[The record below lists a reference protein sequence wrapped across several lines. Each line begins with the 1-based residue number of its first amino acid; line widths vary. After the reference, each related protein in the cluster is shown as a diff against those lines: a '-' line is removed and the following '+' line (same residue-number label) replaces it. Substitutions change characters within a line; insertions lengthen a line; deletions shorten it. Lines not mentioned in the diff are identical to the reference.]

1 MFLIHIFS
9 LELSFFLTVRCGQS
23 RRCVHDAG
31 WMTSCLGY
39 LGVTVND
46 RMELEE
52 LFHYD
57 ILVSCP
63 PRFNITFS
71 LPNWSSRPDRTFD
84 VIFDDAH
91 TSYRVFITTITFQR
105 DDAVTCAPDT
115 HNDDVIRAGLAVRGR
130 SVLVLVSV
138 IVISST
144 LVLGTCSYV
153 SVNKSNH
160 TRRCRAPPVDEQA
173 VALTDSRERHLA
185 DYDRRRRRTIV
196 VVRVLLQVVFALSCT
211 FTACSTAFYVSQWP
225 RLDDVRQLSVDKRRF
240 DAAAAE
246 AVNQLTEHV
255 TSHSAAEMARVTEM
269 QLACDGYV
277 GELGTAVAER
287 VALTA
292 RSTDIAGEPAVHM
305 YRRATRWVADEVERL
320 LADIRQSLGVQLR
333 PAAAGFRRAVR
344 QSLNSPWLSYAQN
357 LFNKSVERSTQTSKL
372 PSTSNDDVSFLLPP
386 EISTFAEFL
395 GTCNVEE
402 VQSWRRRFLER

>member
-1 MFLIHIFS
+1 M
-9 LELSFFLTVRCGQS
+9 
-23 RRCVHDAG
+23 HDAG
-31 WMTSCLGY
+31 WMTGCLGY
-39 LGVTVND
+39 LGVTIND

-57 ILVSCP
+57 IIVTCP
-63 PRFNITFS
+63 PYFNITFS

-91 TSYRVFITTITFQR
+91 TSYRVFITTITFHR
-105 DDAVTCAPDT
+105 DDTVSCAADT
-115 HNDDVIRAGLAVRGR
+115 HNDGVIKAGLAVRGR

-138 IVISST
+138 IVISSV

-153 SVNKSNH
+153 FVKNSNH
-160 TRRCRAPPVDEQA
+160 TRRCRSSAADEQA
-173 VALTDSRERHLA
+173 VELTESRERHLA

-196 VVRVLLQVVFALSCT
+196 IVRVLLRVVFALSCT
-211 FTACSTAFYVSQWP
+211 FTACSTAFYVSQWQ
-225 RLDDVRQLSVDKRRF
+225 RLDDARKLSVAKRGF
-240 DAAAAE
+240 DAAAAD
-246 AVNQLTEHV
+246 AVDQLAEYMT
-255 TSHSAAEMARVTEM
+255 THSAAEMARVREM

-277 GELGTAVAER
+277 GELGTAVADR
-287 VALTA
+287 VAVTA
-292 RSTDIAGEPAVHM
+292 RPTDTAGEPAVRM

-333 PAAAGFRRAVR
+333 PVAAGFRRAVR

-372 PSTSNDDVSFLLPP
+372 PLTSNDDVSFLLPP

-395 GTCNVEE
+395 GTCSVEE
-402 VQSWRRRFLER
+402 VESWHRRFLER